1 MFRNLRIELVLK
13 QLVAHPEIKKMKGVP
28 KRTLLAYRD
37 IKEPAFWKDTYAV
50 CGVSYPNA
58 RLLRLCDKSDAI
70 MGELEH
76 GKRRTTEAL
85 EQSAELLSNVDVN
98 QGDRVNDGELAFEEE
113 QIFGDLN
120 EVGVVEEEEE
130 DEVDRSMD
138 LHAKMTWL
146 WGQTLAKLDHDY
158 SVAGFALS
166 VNPKVWEY
174 SSAEDRLDGEVRD
187 AIERI
192 VRKLHV
198 MPNPNSKVRGMDEE
212 EIVDLF

>member
-1 MFRNLRIELVLK
+1 MFRNLHQELVLK

-58 RLLRLCDKSDAI
+58 RLLRLCDKSDPI

-85 EQSAELLSNVDVN
+85 EKSADLLSIVDIG
-98 QGDRVNDGELAFEEE
+98 QGDRVNDGELAFGEE

-120 EVGVVEEEEE
+120 EVVVEEEDD

-138 LHAKMTWL
+138 LHSKMT
-146 WGQTLAKLDHDY
+146 
-158 SVAGFALS
+158 
-166 VNPKVWEY
+166 
-174 SSAEDRLDGEVRD
+174 
-187 AIERI
+187 
-192 VRKLHV
+192 
-198 MPNPNSKVRGMDEE
+198 
-212 EIVDLF
+212 